1 MLVRRSPKSATIG
14 SQRSCSMPAERPS
27 FPVITRSTER
37 LPLST
42 WGLIVPT
49 RSGAPALSQVTA
61 EMMSGCSAT
70 KASTITP
77 VSFWLPATSRMFR
90 VTGADGVSGT
100 PDPAGSPSAPAP
112 GVSGASSVAGGLHAV
127 RSIPTAA
134 IPATRCRGL
143 ELLIGVLLSGLVPG
157 LRLLRRWGCWSCGCC
172 SRGLG
177 SHGSGGLANDE
188 PERQV
193 VVVGRRTRR
202 IAHEAEQHV
211 DGGSPAVRQ
220 RDADARQRRRPSGGR
235 APASVSYTHLRA
247 HETDSYLVC

>member
-14 SQRSCSMPAERPS
+14 SQRSCS
-27 FPVITRSTER
+27 
-37 LPLST
+37 
-42 WGLIVPT
+42 
-49 RSGAPALSQVTA
+49 APAA
-61 EMMSGCSAT
+61 
-70 KASTITP
+70 
-77 VSFWLPATSRMFR
+77 
-90 VTGADGVSGT
+90 
-100 PDPAGSPSAPAP
+100 

-127 RSIPTAA
+127 RRIPTAA

-220 RDADARQRRRPSGGR
+220 RDPQAAAPARGPCPGGR
-235 APASVSYTHLRA
+235 
-247 HETDSYLVC
+247 